1 MARLYNSPP
10 ALLAKGTKLYV
21 ELAGSKSFLAIDE
34 EKDIINVRNIFDE
47 LSLGEFWR
55 EKKISSQ
62 IEKLTVKHEDAD
74 ALYDSN
80 ILVERIISTLDSII
94 SKGLIFLG
102 IASFEGNAF
111 ETNVFDEMD
120 LSWGDQETL
129 MNLYRERRL
138 KESFPD
144 VRKGLVN
151 INEYVEC
158 NWFGTASKYFT
169 LPGKRTLN
177 EMAAILYPYSGNV
190 SGIVAVAQGAA
201 NFIILT
207 DSFLKSNSI
216 DTGEIRIDK
225 DNLNQMFHLIKKGI
239 LAAPISWFKI
249 DLGLKSLEVLA
260 GWDEIKDLEPIK
272 KAKERYL
279 EYHKKLIRQ
288 KKKTIE
294 NILDED
300 LGRTIDI
307 SCMTEE
313 DIERDSSECMT
324 TLNRLNEMQLS
335 SQEIS
340 LLYNPPKVL
349 FSYGDFKRAAIFGAM
364 SLLSIDIG
372 SNISCIAD
380 LRMDLSWGEYVYD
393 EFHKKVDDDSFFNL
407 EGDKKNFIEFENPLQ
422 LLEIYCKSF
431 QDIMHGGEIFLGL
444 LELES
449 NAFEFSLFQELDIN
463 EQDLG
468 TLQQFYQDKSEV
480 KLPSL
485 KDGHVQIRWF
495 GNGKEYFTFI
505 NHDCVGIYDL
515 ADIVCSDPAYDNKYV
530 TGIVCVDSNS
540 TYFFILNNNFKG
552 NSDKINEKT
561 LEIMYQKLLKTNM
574 APLCWFKIT
583 LGLESLK
590 KHTFWKQASQ
600 FSTLGMIL
608 QNYKKYLKGL
618 TIIKEKE
625 KKYRIY

>member
-1 MARLYNSPP
+1 MAKLYHPPP

-21 ELAGSKSFLAIDE
+21 ELAGSKSFLAMDE
-34 EKDIINVRNIFDE
+34 EKDFINIRNIFDE
-47 LSLGEFWR
+47 LSLGEYWR
-55 EKKISSQ
+55 GNPDIADQ
-62 IEKLTVKHEDAD
+62 IEKLTIKHEDAE

-80 ILVERIISTLDSII
+80 ILVERIVSTLDEII

-111 ETNVFDEMD
+111 ETSVFDEMD
-120 LSWGDQETL
+120 LSWGDQKIL
-129 MNLYRERRL
+129 LDLYNKSRIEGA
-138 KESFPD
+138 FPD
-144 VRKGLVN
+144 VRKGLGN
-151 INEYVEC
+151 LNKYVEC

-169 LPGKRTLN
+169 LPGKKKLN
-177 EMAAILYPYSGNV
+177 EIAAMLYPYSGNV

-207 DSFLKSNSI
+207 DSFLKSNSE
-216 DTGEIRIDK
+216 DESEIRFDK
-225 DNLNQMFHLIKKGI
+225 YNLNQMFHLIEKGV

-249 DLGLKSLEVLA
+249 DLGLKSLEVLS

-272 KAKERYL
+272 QVQKRYI

-288 KKKTIE
+288 RERTID

-300 LGRTIDI
+300 LGRMIDI
-307 SCMTEE
+307 SCMTDEE
-313 DIERDSSECMT
+313 IERDLSCCMDA
-324 TLNRLNEMQLS
+324 LNRLNEMQLS

-349 FSYGDFKRAAIFGAM
+349 LSYGNEKRAAIFGAM

-372 SNISCIAD
+372 SNISCISD
-380 LRMDLSWGEYVYD
+380 LRRDLSWGEYVYD
-393 EFHKKVDDDSFFNL
+393 EYNKEIDDDSFLNIQ
-407 EGDKKNFIEFENPLQ
+407 GDKDFLELENPLQ
-422 LLEIYCKSF
+422 LRDIYSKTF
-431 QDIMHGGEIFLGL
+431 QDIIHGREIFLGL

-463 EQDLG
+463 EQDLQ
-468 TLQQFYQDKSEV
+468 TLRQFYQDKSEI

-485 KDGHVQIRWF
+485 KDGHVQIRWY
-495 GNGKEYFTFI
+495 GDGKEYFTFI
-505 NHDCVGIYDL
+505 NHECIGIYDL
-515 ADIVCSDPAYDNKYV
+515 ADIIYSDPAYDDKYA

-540 TYFFILNNNFKG
+540 TYFFILNNDFEKKTNE
-552 NSDKINEKT
+552 INEKT
-561 LEIMYQKLLKTNM
+561 LEIMYQKLLNTDL

-590 KHTFWKQASQ
+590 KHTFWREASQ
-600 FSTLGMIL
+600 YSTLGIIL

>member
-1 MARLYNSPP
+1 MAKLTSPPP
-10 ALLAKGTKLYV
+10 ALLPKSTRKYV

-34 EKDIINVRNIFDE
+34 EKDFINVRNIFDE
-47 LSLGEFWR
+47 LSLGEYWR
-55 EKKISSQ
+55 DKKISSQ
-62 IEKLTVKHEDAD
+62 IEKLTIKHEDAE

-80 ILVERIISTLDSII
+80 ILVERIISTLDDII

-111 ETNVFDEMD
+111 ETSVFDEMD
-120 LSWGDQETL
+120 FALKDQEKIL
-129 MNLYRERRL
+129 NLYNKKRIE
-138 KESFPD
+138 EAFPD
-144 VRKGLVN
+144 VRKGLAN
-151 INEYVEC
+151 LNEYVEC

-169 LPGKRTLN
+169 LPGKKNLN
-177 EMAAILYPYSGNV
+177 DIAAILYPYSGNV

-207 DSFLKSNSI
+207 DSFLKPNTL

-225 DNLNQMFHLIKKGI
+225 DNLNQMFHLIDKGI

-249 DLGLKSLEVLA
+249 DFGIKSLEVLT

-272 KAKERYL
+272 RAQERYL
-279 EYHKKLIRQ
+279 EYHRKLIKQ

-294 NILDED
+294 DILDED
-300 LGRTIDI
+300 LGRIIDI
-307 SCMTEE
+307 SCMTEDE
-313 DIERDSSECMT
+313 IERDLSECMT
-324 TLNRLNEMQLS
+324 TLNKLNEMQLS

-349 FSYGDFKRAAIFGAM
+349 FSYGDLKRAAIFGSM

-380 LRMDLSWGEYVYD
+380 LRMNLSWGEYVYD
-393 EFHKKVDDDSFFNL
+393 EFYKKVDEDSFINL
-407 EGDKKNFIEFENPLQ
+407 EGDKDFIELENPLQ
-422 LLEIYCKSF
+422 LRDIYCKSF

-449 NAFEFSLFQELDIN
+449 NAFEFSLFQELEIY
-463 EQDLG
+463 EQDLE

-495 GNGKEYFTFI
+495 GDGKEYFTFI
-505 NHDCVGIYDL
+505 NHDCIGIYDL
-515 ADIVCSDPAYDNKYV
+515 ADIICSDPAYDNKYA
-530 TGIVCVDSNS
+530 TGIVCFDSNS

-552 NSDKINEKT
+552 NSEKINEET
-561 LEIMYQKLLKTNM
+561 LELMYRKLLKTDM

-590 KHTFWKQASQ
+590 KHAFWKQASQ
-600 FSTLGMIL
+600 FSNLGIIL
-608 QNYKKYLKGL
+608 QNYGKYLKGL

-625 KKYRIY
+625 EKYRIY

>member
-1 MARLYNSPP
+1 MAKLYHSPP
-10 ALLAKGTKLYV
+10 ALLPKGNRKYV

-34 EKDIINVRNIFDE
+34 EKDFINIRNIFDE
-47 LSLGEFWR
+47 LSWGEYWR
-55 EKKISSQ
+55 DTKISSQ
-62 IEKLTVKHEDAD
+62 IEKLTIKHEDAE

-80 ILVERIISTLDSII
+80 ILVERIISTLDDII

-111 ETNVFDEMD
+111 ETSVFNEMD
-120 LSWGDQETL
+120 LAWADQETL
-129 MNLYRERRL
+129 MNLYNKSRL
-138 KESFPD
+138 KEVFPD

-151 INEYVEC
+151 SNEYVEC

-169 LPGKRTLN
+169 LPGKKNLN
-177 EMAAILYPYSGNV
+177 EIAAMLYPYSGNV

-207 DSFLKSNSI
+207 DSFLKSNTL

-225 DNLNQMFHLIKKGI
+225 DNLNQMFHLVEKGV

-249 DLGLKSLEVLA
+249 DFGLKSLEVLT
-260 GWDEIKDLEPIK
+260 GWDEIKDLELIK
-272 KAKERYL
+272 KAQERYL
-279 EYHKKLIRQ
+279 EYHKNLIKQ

-313 DIERDSSECMT
+313 EIERDSSECMT

-340 LLYNPPKVL
+340 LLYKPPKVL

-372 SNISCIAD
+372 SNISCVAD
-380 LRMDLSWGEYVYD
+380 LRMNLSWGEYVYD
-393 EFHKKVDDDSFFNL
+393 EFHKKVDDDSFLNL
-407 EGDKKNFIEFENPLQ
+407 EGDKDFIEFENPLQ
-422 LLEIYCKSF
+422 LRDIYSKSF

-449 NAFEFSLFQELDIN
+449 NAFEFSLFQEMDII
-463 EQDLG
+463 EQDLE

-495 GNGKEYFTFI
+495 GDGKEYFTFI
-505 NHDCVGIYDL
+505 NHDCIGIYDL
-515 ADIVCSDPAYDNKYV
+515 ADIITSDPAYDNKYA
-530 TGIVCVDSNS
+530 TGIVCVDSKS

-552 NSDKINEKT
+552 NSDKINEET
-561 LEIMYQKLLKTNM
+561 LEIMYQKLLKTDM

-590 KHTFWKQASQ
+590 KHAFWKQASQ
-600 FSTLGMIL
+600 FSNLGIIF

-618 TIIKEKE
+618 TIIKENE
-625 KKYRIY
+625 SKYRIY

>member
-1 MARLYNSPP
+1 MAKFLNPSP
-10 ALLAKGTKLYV
+10 ALLPKGTRHYV

-34 EKDIINVRNIFDE
+34 EKDFINIRNIFDE
-47 LSLGEFWR
+47 LSLGEYWR
-55 EKKISSQ
+55 DTKISSQ
-62 IEKLTVKHEDAD
+62 IEKLTIKHEDAE
-74 ALYDSN
+74 ALYDTN
-80 ILVERIISTLDSII
+80 ILIERITSTLDDII

-111 ETNVFDEMD
+111 ETSVFNEMD
-120 LSWGDQETL
+120 LSWGEQETL
-129 MNLYRERRL
+129 MNLYKEKRL
-138 KESFPD
+138 EESFPD
-144 VRKGLVN
+144 VRKGL
-151 INEYVEC
+151 IDLNEYVEC

-169 LPGKRTLN
+169 LPGKKNLN
-177 EMAAILYPYSGNV
+177 EIAAMLYPYSGNV

-272 KAKERYL
+272 RAQEKYL
-279 EYHKKLIRQ
+279 EYHKNLIKQ

-313 DIERDSSECMT
+313 EIERDLSECMA
-324 TLNRLNEMQLS
+324 TLNKLNEMQLS

-340 LLYNPPKVL
+340 LLYKPPKVL
-349 FSYGDFKRAAIFGAM
+349 FSYGDLKRAAIFGAM

-372 SNISCIAD
+372 SNISCVAD
-380 LRMDLSWGEYVYD
+380 LRMNLSWGEYVYD
-393 EFHKKVDDDSFFNL
+393 EFYKKIDENSFLNL
-407 EGDKKNFIEFENPLQ
+407 ERDKDFIEFENPLQ
-422 LLEIYCKSF
+422 LRDIYSKSF

-449 NAFEFSLFQELDIN
+449 NAFEFSLFQELDIS
-463 EQDLG
+463 EQDLE

-485 KDGHVQIRWF
+485 RDGHVQIRWF
-495 GNGKEYFTFI
+495 GDGKEYFTFI
-505 NHDCVGIYDL
+505 NHDCIGIYDL
-515 ADIVCSDPAYDNKYV
+515 ADIVSSDQAYDNKYA
-530 TGIVCVDSNS
+530 TGIVCFDSSS

-552 NSDKINEKT
+552 DSDKINEET
-561 LEIMYQKLLKTNM
+561 LEIMYQKLLKTDM

-590 KHTFWKQASQ
+590 KHAFWKQASQ
-600 FSTLGMIL
+600 FSNLCIIL
-608 QNYKKYLKGL
+608 QNYKKYIKRL

>member
-1 MARLYNSPP
+1 MAKFLSPPP
-10 ALLAKGTKLYV
+10 ALLPKGTRKYV

-34 EKDIINVRNIFDE
+34 EKDFINVRNIFDE
-47 LSLGEFWR
+47 LSLGEYWR
-55 EKKISSQ
+55 DTKISSQ
-62 IEKLTVKHEDAD
+62 IEKLTIKHEDAE
-74 ALYDSN
+74 ALYDTN
-80 ILVERIISTLDSII
+80 ILVERIISTLDDII

-111 ETNVFDEMD
+111 ETSVFDEMD
-120 LSWGDQETL
+120 LAWGDQETL
-129 MNLYRERRL
+129 MNLYNKSRM
-138 KESFPD
+138 KEVFPD

-151 INEYVEC
+151 SNEYVEC

-169 LPGKRTLN
+169 LPGKKNLN
-177 EMAAILYPYSGNV
+177 EIAAMLYPYSGNV

-207 DSFLKSNSI
+207 DSFLKSNTS

-272 KAKERYL
+272 KAQERYL
-279 EYHKKLIRQ
+279 EYHKNLIKQ

-300 LGRTIDI
+300 LGRIIDI

-313 DIERDSSECMT
+313 EIERDLSECMT
-324 TLNRLNEMQLS
+324 TLNKLNEMQLS

-340 LLYNPPKVL
+340 LLYKPPKVL
-349 FSYGDFKRAAIFGAM
+349 FSYGDLKRAAIFGAM

-380 LRMDLSWGEYVYD
+380 LRMNLSWGEYVYD
-393 EFHKKVDDDSFFNL
+393 EFYKKIDEDSFFNL
-407 EGDKKNFIEFENPLQ
+407 EGTKDFIELENPLQ
-422 LLEIYCKSF
+422 LRDIYCKSF
-431 QDIMHGGEIFLGL
+431 QDIMYGGEIFLGL

-449 NAFEFSLFQELDIN
+449 NAFEFSLFQELDII
-463 EQDLG
+463 EQDLE

-495 GNGKEYFTFI
+495 GDGKEYFTFI
-505 NHDCVGIYDL
+505 NHDCIGIFDL
-515 ADIVCSDPAYDNKYV
+515 ADIICSDIAYDNKYA

-540 TYFFILNNNFKG
+540 TYFFILNNDFKG
-552 NSDKINEKT
+552 NSNKINEET
-561 LEIMYQKLLKTNM
+561 LEIMYQKLLKTDM

-590 KHTFWKQASQ
+590 KHAFWKQASQ
-600 FSTLGMIL
+600 FSTLGIIL

>member
-1 MARLYNSPP
+1 MAKLYHAPP
-10 ALLAKGTKLYV
+10 ALLPLANRQYV

-34 EKDIINVRNIFDE
+34 EKDFINVRNIFDE

-62 IEKLTVKHEDAD
+62 IEKLTVKHEDAE
-74 ALYDSN
+74 ALYDTN
-80 ILVERIISTLDSII
+80 ILVERIISTLDDII

-111 ETNVFDEMD
+111 ETSVFNEMD

-129 MNLYRERRL
+129 MNLYKERRL
-138 KESFPD
+138 EESFPD

-151 INEYVEC
+151 SNEYVEC

-169 LPGKRTLN
+169 LPGKKNLN
-177 EMAAILYPYSGNV
+177 EIAAMLYPYSGNV

-207 DSFLKSNSI
+207 DSFLKSNTSN
-216 DTGEIRIDK
+216 TGEVRIDK
-225 DNLNQMFHLIKKGI
+225 DNLNQMFHLVEKGV
-239 LAAPISWFKI
+239 LATPISWFKI
-249 DLGLKSLEVLA
+249 DFGLKSLEVLT

-272 KAKERYL
+272 KAQERYL
-279 EYHKKLIRQ
+279 EYHKNLIKQ

-294 NILDED
+294 DILDED
-300 LGRTIDI
+300 LGRIIDI
-307 SCMTEE
+307 SCMTEDE
-313 DIERDSSECMT
+313 IERDLSECMA
-324 TLNRLNEMQLS
+324 TLNKLNEMQLS

-349 FSYGDFKRAAIFGAM
+349 FSYGDLKRAAIFGAM

-380 LRMDLSWGEYVYD
+380 LRMNLSWGEYVYD
-393 EFHKKVDDDSFFNL
+393 EFYKKVDDDSFLNL
-407 EGDKKNFIEFENPLQ
+407 EGDKDFIEFENPLQ
-422 LLEIYCKSF
+422 LRDIYSKSF

-449 NAFEFSLFQELDIN
+449 NAFEFSLFQELDIY
-463 EQDLG
+463 EQDLE

-495 GNGKEYFTFI
+495 GEGKEYFTFI

-515 ADIVCSDPAYDNKYV
+515 ADIICSDSAYDNKYA
-530 TGIVCVDSNS
+530 TGIVCFDSDS
-540 TYFFILNNNFKG
+540 TYFFILNNDFKE
-552 NSDKINEKT
+552 NSKKINEET
-561 LEIMYQKLLKTNM
+561 LEIMYQKLLKTDM

-590 KHTFWKQASQ
+590 KHAFWKSASQ
-600 FSTLGMIL
+600 YSTLAIIL
-608 QNYKKYLKGL
+608 QNYKKYLKTL
-618 TIIKEKE
+618 TEIKEKE
-625 KKYRIY
+625 MKYRIY

>member
-1 MARLYNSPP
+1 MTKLYHPSP
-10 ALLAKGTKLYV
+10 ALLAKSTRQYV

-34 EKDIINVRNIFDE
+34 EKDFINVRNIFDE
-47 LSLGEFWR
+47 LSLGEYWR
-55 EKKISSQ
+55 DTKISSQ
-62 IEKLTVKHEDAD
+62 IEKLTIKHEDAD

-80 ILVERIISTLDSII
+80 ILVERIISTLDDII

-111 ETNVFDEMD
+111 ETSVFDEMD
-120 LSWGDQETL
+120 LAWADQETL
-129 MNLYRERRL
+129 MNLYNKSRM
-138 KESFPD
+138 KEVFPD

-151 INEYVEC
+151 SNEYVEC

-169 LPGKRTLN
+169 LPGKKNLN
-177 EMAAILYPYSGNV
+177 EIAAMLYPYSGNV

-207 DSFLKSNSI
+207 DSFLKPNTS
-216 DTGEIRIDK
+216 DVGEVRIDK
-225 DNLNQMFHLIKKGI
+225 DNLNQMFHLVEKGV

-249 DLGLKSLEVLA
+249 DFGLKSLEVLT
-260 GWDEIKDLEPIK
+260 GWDEIKDLESIK
-272 KAKERYL
+272 RAQEKYL
-279 EYHKKLIRQ
+279 EYHKNLIKQ

-313 DIERDSSECMT
+313 EIERDSSECMT
-324 TLNRLNEMQLS
+324 TINRLNEMQLS

-340 LLYNPPKVL
+340 LLYKPPKVL
-349 FSYGDFKRAAIFGAM
+349 FSYGDLKRAAIFGAM

-380 LRMDLSWGEYVYD
+380 LRMNLSWGEYVYD
-393 EFHKKVDDDSFFNL
+393 EFYKKVDDDSFLNL
-407 EGDKKNFIEFENPLQ
+407 ERDKDFIEFENPLQ
-422 LLEIYCKSF
+422 LRDIYCKSF

-449 NAFEFSLFQELDIN
+449 NTFEFSLFQELDIN
-463 EQDLG
+463 EQDLE
-468 TLQQFYQDKSEV
+468 TLQQFYHDKSDV
-480 KLPSL
+480 NLPSL

-495 GNGKEYFTFI
+495 GPGKEYFTFI
-505 NHDCVGIYDL
+505 NHDCIGIYDL
-515 ADIVCSDPAYDNKYV
+515 ADIICSDPAYDNKYA
-530 TGIVCVDSNS
+530 TGIVCFDSDS
-540 TYFFILNNNFKG
+540 TYFFILNNNFKR
-552 NSDKINEKT
+552 NSDKINEET
-561 LEIMYQKLLKTNM
+561 LEIMYQKLLNTDM

-590 KHTFWKQASQ
+590 KHAFWKQASQ
-600 FSTLGMIL
+600 FSSLGIIL
-608 QNYKKYLKGL
+608 QNYKKYLKAL

-625 KKYRIY
+625 LKYRIY

>member
-1 MARLYNSPP
+1 MAKLYHSPP
-10 ALLAKGTKLYV
+10 ALLPKGTRKYV

-34 EKDIINVRNIFDE
+34 EKDFINVRNIFDE
-47 LSLGEFWR
+47 LSLGEYWR
-55 EKKISSQ
+55 DTKISSQ
-62 IEKLTVKHEDAD
+62 IEKLTIKHEDAE

-80 ILVERIISTLDSII
+80 ILVERIISTLDDIM

-111 ETNVFDEMD
+111 ETSVFDEMD
-120 LSWGDQETL
+120 LAWEDQETL
-129 MNLYRERRL
+129 MNLYNKSRMQEV
-138 KESFPD
+138 FPD
-144 VRKGLVN
+144 VRKGLVDS
-151 INEYVEC
+151 NEYVEC

-169 LPGKRTLN
+169 LPGKKNLN
-177 EMAAILYPYSGNV
+177 EIAAMLYPYSGNV

-207 DSFLKSNSI
+207 DSFLKSNST
-216 DTGEIRIDK
+216 DTGEIRIDI
-225 DNLNQMFHLIKKGI
+225 DNLNQMFHLVEKGV
-239 LAAPISWFKI
+239 LATPISWFKI
-249 DLGLKSLEVLA
+249 DFGLKSLEVLT
-260 GWDEIKDLEPIK
+260 GWDEIKDLEQIK
-272 KAKERYL
+272 KVQDRYL
-279 EYHKKLIRQ
+279 EYHKNLIKQ

-300 LGRTIDI
+300 LGRIIDI

-313 DIERDSSECMT
+313 EIESDLSECMA
-324 TLNRLNEMQLS
+324 TLNTLNEMQLS

-340 LLYNPPKVL
+340 LLYKPPKVL
-349 FSYGDFKRAAIFGAM
+349 FSYGDLKRAAIFGAM

-372 SNISCIAD
+372 SNILCVAD
-380 LRMDLSWGEYVYD
+380 LRMNLSWGEYVYD
-393 EFHKKVDDDSFFNL
+393 EFYKKIDDDSFLNL
-407 EGDKKNFIEFENPLQ
+407 EGDKDFIELENPLQ
-422 LLEIYCKSF
+422 LRDIYSKSF

-449 NAFEFSLFQELDIN
+449 NAFEFSLFQELDIG
-463 EQDLG
+463 EQDLE

-495 GNGKEYFTFI
+495 GDGKEYFTFI
-505 NHDCVGIYDL
+505 NHDCIGIYDL
-515 ADIVCSDPAYDNKYV
+515 ADIICSDPAYDNKYA
-530 TGIVCVDSNS
+530 TGIVCFDSDS
-540 TYFFILNNNFKG
+540 TYFFILNNNFKK
-552 NSDKINEKT
+552 NSNVIDEEA
-561 LEIMYQKLLKTNM
+561 LEIMYHKLLKSDM

-590 KHTFWKQASQ
+590 KHAFWKQASQ
-600 FSTLGMIL
+600 FSTLGIIL
-608 QNYKKYLKGL
+608 QNYKKYLMGL